1 MVATL
6 SDLEYAVVDLET
18 TGLFPAKHDRVVEIA
33 IVRMSGDGS
42 TTEEFAT
49 LVNPGRDV
57 GPTQIH
63 GITARDIIDAPAFSE
78 IIGDVL
84 VRLSG
89 AVVVAHNASFD
100 KGFIL
105 SECKRSGVDLPQFPT
120 LCTLRLAS
128 ILSERASGRSLDA
141 CCSHFGI
148 TEPAVRHS
156 AADDARACS
165 LLLARCLERASL
177 FGISSLSD
185 LIGDD
190 ARFPDRWPIFPSSG
204 KTLRR
209 CEAQKLREFQPH
221 YLARLV
227 TRLMGPTHRE
237 VTPAVSAYLALLDR
251 VLEDRLVTECEADSL
266 FSLAQQ
272 YHLEGDLVVGAHRF
286 YLEGLARAALADNVV
301 TENEM
306 DDLVEVTRLLGFDRP
321 MLDQVLLECGD
332 KWQAP
337 VVAVETPT
345 LTGKTVCFTGE
356 LSGEIDGVRIERQKA
371 RELAQAAGLIV
382 ADNVTKKLDILVVAD
397 PATLSGKAKKAR
409 EYGTRI
415 MAEMPFWKA
424 INVKVD

>member
-1 MVATL
+1 MVVTL

-63 GITARDIIDAPAFSE
+63 GITARDIVDAPPFSE

-84 VRLSG
+84 ERLSG

-100 KGFIL
+100 KGFL
-105 SECKRSGVDLPQFPT
+105 VSECEKSGVNLPQFPT
-120 LCTLRLAS
+120 LCTLRLTS
-128 ILSERASGRSLDA
+128 ILSEHAVGRTLGA

-148 TEPAVRHS
+148 KEAGVRHS

-177 FGISSLSD
+177 FGINSLSD

-190 ARFPDRWPIFPSSG
+190 AKFPDQWPALPPSG

-209 CEAQKLREFQPH
+209 CEALKLREFQPH

-227 TRLMGPTHRE
+227 TRLMGPSHRE
-237 VTPAVSAYLALLDR
+237 ISPAVNAYLALLDR
-251 VLEDRLVTECEADSL
+251 VLEDRLVTECEAESL
-266 FSLAQQ
+266 FSLALQ
-272 YHLEGDLVVGAHRF
+272 YHLEGDQVVGRTA
-286 YLEGLARAALADNVV
+286 
-301 TENEM
+301 
-306 DDLVEVTRLLGFDRP
+306 
-321 MLDQVLLECGD
+321 
-332 KWQAP
+332 
-337 VVAVETPT
+337 
-345 LTGKTVCFTGE
+345 
-356 LSGEIDGVRIERQKA
+356 SI
-371 RELAQAAGLIV
+371 
-382 ADNVTKKLDILVVAD
+382 
-397 PATLSGKAKKAR
+397 
-409 EYGTRI
+409 
-415 MAEMPFWKA
+415 WKA
-424 INVKVD
+424 